1 MSWSFGMPLHHHFHE
16 SLLAGL
22 ICVSALTG
30 CSSDRTDNEQNP
42 PQRDSAMPK
51 TTRKQVGEASWY
63 GPGFHGQETA
73 SGETFDQNAM
83 TAAHPSLPLGS
94 KAKVTNLENGKS
106 VEVTINDRGPDAK
119 GRAIDLSG
127 GAANKLDMKQQG
139 TAQVKIESKRK
150 VVKVKGHSKN

>member
-1 MSWSFGMPLHHHFHE
+1 MVPHLWFYS
-16 SLLAGL
+16 SLITL
-22 ICVSALTG
+22 ICALAALSG
-30 CSSDRTDNEQNP
+30 CSSDRAGNDNQQK
-42 PQRDSAMPK
+42 PQANESVAPK
-51 TTRKQVGEASWY
+51 ATRKEVGEASWY

-73 SGETFDQNAM
+73 SGETFDQKAL

-106 VEVTINDRGPDAK
+106 VEVIINDRGPDAK

-127 GAANKLDMKQQG
+127 GAANKLDMKEQG

-150 VVKVKGHSKN
+150 VSSP